1 MCSRLVARLDWFRL
15 IRSRGES
22 KRAADKVPQA
32 VREVA
37 VVGMHKPLDSE
48 VCASHAN
55 GITQQPPS
63 DGVAA
68 VSLDEVDWVGGMLSA
83 LGYLRAVNRQVV
95 MYVNARGE
103 REPSGK

>member
-22 KRAADKVPQA
+22 KRAADEVPQA

-37 VVGMHKPLDSE
+37 VVGMHQPLDSE
-48 VCASHAN
+48 VGASHAN

-68 VSLDEVDWVGGMLSA
+68 VSLDKVDGVGGLLSA
-83 LGYLRAVNRQVV
+83 LSYLRAINRQVV
-95 MYVNARGE
+95 VHVDARRQ
-103 REPSGK
+103 RESG

>member
-1 MCSRLVARLDWFRL
+1 MCFRHVARLGSFRL
-15 IRSRGES
+15 IHSRGES
-22 KRAADKVPQA
+22 QRSADQVSEA
-32 VREVA
+32 VREVP

-68 VSLDEVDWVGGMLSA
+68 VSLDEVDWVGGLLSA